1 MKDSCTINPHPVYT
15 QCIILA
21 NLWLMCVLF
30 SVITIKF
37 NQSTYNIYED
47 NGPVKPVL
55 ILSNIS
61 LIEFTVE
68 VLTASGSANGKF
80 ITQWTIC
87 GEI

>member
-1 MKDSCTINPHPVYT
+1 MFFS
-15 QCIILA
+15 
-21 NLWLMCVLF
+21 

-68 VLTASGSANGKF
+68 VLTASGSANGEF
-80 ITQWTIC
+80 ITQ
-87 GEI
+87 